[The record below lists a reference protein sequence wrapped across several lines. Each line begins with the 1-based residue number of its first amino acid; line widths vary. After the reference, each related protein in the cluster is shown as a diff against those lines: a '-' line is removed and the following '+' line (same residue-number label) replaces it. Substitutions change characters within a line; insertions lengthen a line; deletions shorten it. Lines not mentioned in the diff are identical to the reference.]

1 MARPPRN
8 SKTSGRKAANIYDV
22 AREAQVSVF
31 TVSAVINKKDHVR
44 AVLKRRVEAAIQKL
58 DYRLNSLAQSLAS
71 ERTHTIG
78 VVVPDISNPFFPMVV
93 RGAEDAA
100 QRSGYSTLLCNS
112 DGNAEKEELY
122 LELLLSKRVDGVLL
136 TKAPGQLSSRIERMI
151 SDRKIPVVLM
161 MRTYPGL
168 TKDVV
173 TTDDLN
179 GSFEAVSHL
188 ARVGHQRIA
197 LVGGPLNVSNGKA
210 RLQGYRKALN
220 ESGLNYDPQ
229 LMYEGDYRID
239 SGYRAGLSLLT
250 HRPDAVFVANYLMMV
265 GFLEAAQ
272 EMGMRCPEDFGLV
285 TLDDYPWL
293 KLFSPPITAVELPKY
308 EVGSVAAELLLDRI
322 RGKAGRGETRKVIP
336 QLRVRESCGFRLRT
350 RSLAMSGAITTPDQ
364 PALEK

>member
-1 MARPPRN
+1 MPRSPRN
-8 SKTSGRKAANIYDV
+8 SKTPGRRAPNIYDV

-31 TVSAVINKKDHVR
+31 TVSAVINKKEHVGAAR
-44 AVLKRRVEAAIQKL
+44 KRRVEAAIKKL

-100 QRSGYSTLLCNS
+100 QKHGYSTLLCNT

-122 LELLLSKRVDGVLL
+122 LALLLSKRVDGVLL

-151 SDRKIPVVLM
+151 ADMKVPVVLM

-168 TKDVV
+168 TKDAV
-173 TTDDLN
+173 TTDDLK
-179 GSFEAVSHL
+179 GSYDAVSHL

-210 RLQGYRKALN
+210 RAQGYRKALSEN
-220 ESGLNYDPQ
+220 GLKFEPE
-229 LMYEGDYRID
+229 LVYEGDYRID

-250 HRPDAVFVANYLMMV
+250 HRPDAVFIANFLMTV

-272 EMGMRCPEDFGLV
+272 EMGMRCPNDFGLV

-308 EVGSVAAELLLDRI
+308 EVGSVATELLLERI
-322 RGKAGRGETRKVIP
+322 KGKAGRGETHKIMP

-350 RSLAMSGAITTPDQ
+350 KSLAGDGSLSARDQ
-364 PALEK
+364 PRLR